1 MQAGCVV
8 RGQGGTCWTVLDSGE
23 EGDATRGFDAQDCAE
38 KVGLMSALIPSP
50 QPATPVAT
58 ARVAVKLAQLN
69 ADELEAIEVFVDKLI
84 AGKLKHG
91 PLDLDTDQRDWLDEI
106 KQEMVDGAF
115 YAVFAVIQ
123 RKRGLL

>member
-1 MQAGCVV
+1 M
-8 RGQGGTCWTVLDSGE
+8 T
-23 EGDATRGFDAQDCAE
+23 
-38 KVGLMSALIPSP
+38 ALLPSP
-50 QPATPVAT
+50 QPATPTAT